1 MRQSVIGVVL
11 ALILAAIG
19 TVALVTYVSR
29 AEERARE
36 GEELVE
42 VYVVE
47 QLIPTGTPSEQI
59 EPALR
64 IEEVPLKVRPNNS
77 VDNLANLAGQVTA
90 VDLVPGEQ
98 LLGSRFVTRAN
109 FTNREAGVDVPDDKI
124 EITISLDPERAVGGL
139 LLPGDLV
146 AVFAS
151 FEPFDLQANVV
162 EVDGEEVA
170 LPASLA
176 ADTTAKTPNSTDLLL
191 HQVLVTAVQ
200 EEISTNFDEDEERD
214 RLKEAPEDRLLI
226 TLAVNPA
233 DAERIIFTAEFGLV
247 WLGAERETVPD
258 TDDPIQT
265 RLSVYDKIDGP
276 L

>member
-1 MRQSVIGVVL
+1 MRRSVIGVVL

-90 VDLVPGEQ
+90 IDLVPGEQ

-200 EEISTNFDEDEERD
+200 EEISTNFNEDEERD

-233 DAERIIFTAEFGLV
+233 DAERIIFTAEFELV
-247 WLGAERETVPD
+247 WLV
-258 TDDPIQT
+258 
-265 RLSVYDKIDGP
+265 S
-276 L
+276 